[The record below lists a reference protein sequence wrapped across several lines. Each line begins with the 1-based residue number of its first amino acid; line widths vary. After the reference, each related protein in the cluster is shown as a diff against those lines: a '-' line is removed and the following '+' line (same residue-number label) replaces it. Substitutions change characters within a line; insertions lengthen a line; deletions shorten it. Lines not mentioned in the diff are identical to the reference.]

1 MNYIEGIIDLLGI
14 KFILI
19 IWIGFLLVKLKIVW
33 FCLYRIKVE
42 YLSMCEEIKKKIILY
57 FICIDIM
64 VDLLLEIYIYSNWNE
79 LEIWF
84 LIIGE
89 IY

>member
-1 MNYIEGIIDLLGI
+1 M
-14 KFILI
+14 IL
-19 IWIGFLLVKLKIVW
+19 
-33 FCLYRIKVE
+33 E
-42 YLSMCEEIKKKIILY
+42 YLSMCEEIKKKNILY

>member
-1 MNYIEGIIDLLGI
+1 M
-14 KFILI
+14 IL
-19 IWIGFLLVKLKIVW
+19 
-33 FCLYRIKVE
+33 E